1 MAVKKGRKKC
11 LYFLVSGEDGIFF
24 FCVRQAIRLAELLR
38 YELGLVISPR
48 EILGSPDV
56 AALVQGL
63 QAQGR
68 QERMK
73 SECGWSS

>member
-1 MAVKKGRKKC
+1 MGSTPVLPYSHEKKHV
-11 LYFLVSGEDGIFF
+11 YF
-24 FCVRQAIRLAELLR
+24 RQAIRLAELLR
-38 YELGLVISPR
+38 HELGLVISPR

-63 QAQGR
+63 QAQGQ

-73 SECGWSS
+73 WECGWSSWK

>member
-1 MAVKKGRKKC
+1 MGLC
-11 LYFLVSGEDGIFF
+11 FF